1 MDLEK
6 KEFMLVVDATN
17 GLMLTDG
24 MSLKDQIFADVVDS
38 MALDKTDEK
47 WELDKNTL
55 TEKMRKADENEYK
68 ELWKNIEE
76 FWRKNDQNNG

>member
-38 MALDKTDEK
+38 MALDKTDGK